1 MTVLDFRS
9 GGCAGPHDGYG
20 AQADDAQA
28 DHWQSRQA
36 QGWTAADDDWDD
48 ANRGDRDA
56 ARLTDRD
63 GVLAGMARLTHYV
76 GAMVSVVLMAALAI
90 WGYQLVVRD
99 VSGVPVI
106 RAVEGDARV
115 VPEEPGGEL
124 TERTGLAV
132 NNVAGGAR
140 TAPVDKV
147 AIAPQPVALDG
158 QDVAMGQ
165 MGATAQPA
173 VTIDDAPVAAAPAV
187 AVSDAD
193 AARLAQQQAA
203 LAAEP
208 VAELPPVPDASGADA
223 AGQDGTLSQD
233 SAITAALAEAVG
245 TPSVTTTTRPRARPQ
260 RIAAANLPAAAAASA
275 APAVAAPVDMA
286 AAPETAAATADAAP
300 DAAAVKP
307 VAVPSGTPL
316 VQIGA
321 FDSTA
326 IADSEWGRISS
337 RHSDLFAGKAPV
349 VQEHK
354 AGGRTFYRLRV
365 AGFGSRDDARKFCAA
380 LIAAGADC
388 IPAAAK

>member
-9 GGCAGPHDGYG
+9 GGYADPRDAYG
-20 AQADDAQA
+20 AQADDGQA
-28 DHWQSRQA
+28 PHWQSRQA
-36 QGWTAADDDWDD
+36 AAPGWPADEDWDD
-48 ANRGDRDA
+48 APRAGADP
-56 ARLTDRD
+56 ARLTDRE

-76 GAMVSVVLMAALAI
+76 GALVSVVLMAALAI

-115 VPEEPGGEL
+115 APEEPGGEL

-132 NNVAGGAR
+132 NDVAAGEKAV
-140 TAPVDKV
+140 PVEKV
-147 AIAPQPVALDG
+147 AIAPAPVALDG
-158 QDVAMGQ
+158 QDVAMGE

-173 VTIDDAPVAAAPAV
+173 PTVDDAPQAASPVV

-193 AARLAQQQAA
+193 AARIASERAA
-203 LAAEP
+203 VATEP
-208 VAELPPVPDASGADA
+208 VAELPPVAAVPA
-223 AGQDGTLSQD
+223 AGQDVALTQND
-233 SAITAALAEAVG
+233 AISAALVEAG
-245 TPSVTTTTRPRARPQ
+245 ASPSVTTPTRPKARPQ
-260 RIAAANLPAAAAASA
+260 RIAAANVPAGAERTA
-275 APAVAAPVDMA
+275 APAPQADAVPPAAEEAAIEPAAP
-286 AAPETAAATADAAP
+286 T
-300 DAAAVKP
+300 P
-307 VAVPSGTPL
+307 VTPVTVASGTPL

-321 FDSTA
+321 FDSSA
-326 IADSEWGRISS
+326 IADSEWSRVSS
-337 RHSDLFAGKAPV
+337 RYSDLFAGKAPV

-354 AGGRTFYRLRV
+354 AGGRVFYRLRV